1 MHFMSLLNVSWFA
14 LYRQLD
20 WFKISISVLSA
31 NREIEMKHHNWLFT
45 NCFYWPKKTVYGPT
59 YWSTGIFIQLFPMRR
74 ECLWQHAAAW
84 RKGAVPSVLFKSAVL
99 PLRAFQDENL
109 STRWSP
115 SHFFLEEAMTFT
127 EFLCPTDHVVQP
139 HPTCSAADSWGRDSG
154 DITIQLTTRARHEG
168 KHPLFGAPGEKKTN
182 NRQCQTHRQDPHVAF
197 FSLFL

>member
-45 NCFYWPKKTVYGPT
+45 NCFYWLKKTVYGPT

-84 RKGAVPSVLFKSAVL
+84 RKGAVPSVLFLRVL
-99 PLRAFQDENL
+99 CGRFKPSRWKPLNTL
-109 STRWSP
+109 
-115 SHFFLEEAMTFT
+115 
-127 EFLCPTDHVVQP
+127 V
-139 HPTCSAADSWGRDSG
+139 
-154 DITIQLTTRARHEG
+154 TIA
-168 KHPLFGAPGEKKTN
+168 
-182 NRQCQTHRQDPHVAF
+182 
-197 FSLFL
+197 LFLGRGDDIHRIFVSYRSCRATTSYLLCGW

>member
-45 NCFYWPKKTVYGPT
+45 NCFYWLKKTVYGPT

-84 RKGAVPSVLFKSAVL
+84 RKGAVPSVLF
-99 PLRAFQDENL
+99 LRALCGRFKHFKMKTSQHAGHHRTF
-109 STRWSP
+109 SWKRRWHSQNFCVLQIMSCNHILLALRLIAEAVAAGTSP
-115 SHFFLEEAMTFT
+115 SSSPLMQGMRASI
-127 EFLCPTDHVVQP
+127 LCLGLLVRKKQ
-139 HPTCSAADSWGRDSG
+139 
-154 DITIQLTTRARHEG
+154 TIDNV
-168 KHPLFGAPGEKKTN
+168 KHIDKT
-182 NRQCQTHRQDPHVAF
+182 HM
-197 FSLFL
+197 